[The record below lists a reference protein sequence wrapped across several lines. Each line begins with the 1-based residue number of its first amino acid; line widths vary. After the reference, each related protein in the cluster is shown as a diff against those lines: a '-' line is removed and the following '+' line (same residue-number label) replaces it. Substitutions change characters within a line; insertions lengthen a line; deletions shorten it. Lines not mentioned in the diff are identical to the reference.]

1 MPIDKQKDMKYN
13 RSIEEKLRA
22 WSRSPFRKPL
32 VLRGARQVGKT
43 TAVKQFARN
52 FHQFVSLNLETEDAK
67 MFEGERSIHRLVDRI
82 FFEKQALKEEIDT
95 LIFIDEIQEV
105 PAALNMLRYF
115 YEEYPQYHVI
125 AAGSLLE
132 SLFNQNVSFP
142 VGRVDYLYMYPFSFA
157 EFLEA
162 MGEKAALTAYATVPA
177 PDYAVNKLM
186 QLFHT
191 YTLVGGMPEAVERYV
206 LTKDILQLKPVYD
219 TLLLSYLDDVEKY
232 ALTASQ
238 IQVMRHCIR
247 SCFAEAGER
256 IKFVGFGHS
265 SYSSKDIGEALRTL
279 SKALILHLTYPTTQ
293 TTLPFAPDLKR
304 SPRLQVLDTGML
316 NYFSNVQREV
326 FSSNDLNNLYKGRI
340 AEHIIAQELI
350 ATSDNYLQPLLFWV
364 REKSGSNAEVDF
376 LFSTPQGMIP
386 IEVKSGA
393 TGHLKSLLLYMDET
407 EVSLAIRLYAGEY
420 RKEELV
426 TPKGKTFTLL
436 NLPYCFAGKLREYIA
451 EAFKSN
457 LA

>member
-1 MPIDKQKDMKYN
+1 MPIDKQEDMKYN
-13 RSIEEKLRA
+13 RSIEEKMKV

-67 MFEGERSIHRLVDRI
+67 MFEGEKSIHRLVDRI
-82 FFEKQALKEEIDT
+82 FFEKQALKDETDT

-162 MGEKAALTAYATVPA
+162 MGEKAALTAYATVPV
-177 PDYAVNKLM
+177 PDYAVDKLM

-232 ALTASQ
+232 ALTSSQ

-293 TTLPFAPDLKR
+293 TSLPFAPDLKR

-350 ATSDNYLQPLLFWV
+350 ANTDNYLQPLLFWV

-407 EVSLAIRLYAGEY
+407 EVSLAVRLYAGEY

-426 TPKGKTFTLL
+426 TTKGKTFTLL
-436 NLPYCFAGKLREYIA
+436 NLPYCFAGKLQEYIV
-451 EAFKSN
+451 EALKYN
-457 LA
+457 LV

>member
-1 MPIDKQKDMKYN
+1 MEYKRTIEDKLKN
-13 RSIEEKLRA
+13 WRH
-22 WSRSPFRKPL
+22 SPFRKPL

-43 TAVKQFARN
+43 TAIRLFARS
-52 FHQFVSLNLETEDAK
+52 FRQFISLNLETDDAK
-67 MFEGERSIHRLVDRI
+67 MFEGERNIHRLVDRI
-82 FFEKQALKEEIDT
+82 FFEKQALKDETDT

-115 YEEYPQYHVI
+115 YEEYPQYYVV

-132 SLFNQNVSFP
+132 SLFNQNISFP
-142 VGRVDYLYMYPFSFA
+142 VGRVDYLYMYPFSFS
-157 EFLEA
+157 EFMEA
-162 MGEKAALTAYATVPA
+162 MGEKAAWTAYHTVPV
-177 PDYAVNKLM
+177 PEYAVERLM

-219 TLLLSYLDDVEKY
+219 ALLLSYLDDVEKY
-232 ALTASQ
+232 AATSGQ

-265 SYSSKDIGEALRTL
+265 SYSSRDVGEALRTL

-293 TTLPFAPDLKR
+293 TTLPFSPDLKR

-316 NYFSNVQREV
+316 NYFSNIQRDV
-326 FSSNDLNNLYKGRI
+326 FTSNDLNNLYKGRI
-340 AEHIIAQELI
+340 AEHIVAQEMI
-350 ATSDNYLQPLLFWV
+350 VSSDNYLQPLLFWV
-364 REKSGSNAEVDF
+364 REKNNSNAEVDF
-376 LFSTPQGMIP
+376 LLSTSYGMIP

-393 TGHLKSLLLYMDET
+393 TGHLKSLLLYVE
-407 EVSLAIRLYAGEY
+407 ESKSPLAIRLYAGEY
-420 RKEELV
+420 RREELE
-426 TPKGKTFTLL
+426 TLNGHKFTLL
-436 NLPYCFAGKLREYIA
+436 NLPYCFAGKLQEYVA
-451 EAFKSN
+451 EFFLS
-457 LA
+457 

>member
-1 MPIDKQKDMKYN
+1 MTEIQEDMEYKRTIEDKLKN
-13 RSIEEKLRA
+13 WRL
-22 WSRSPFRKPL
+22 SPFRKPL

-43 TAVKQFARN
+43 TAIRLFARS
-52 FHQFVSLNLETEDAK
+52 FRQFIFLNLETDDAK
-67 MFEGERSIHRLVDRI
+67 MFEGERNIHRLVDRI
-82 FFEKQALKEEIDT
+82 FFEKQALKEETDT

-105 PAALNMLRYF
+105 PTALNMLRYF
-115 YEEYPQYHVI
+115 YEEYPQYYVI

-132 SLFNQNVSFP
+132 SLFNQNISFP
-142 VGRVDYLYMYPFSFA
+142 VGRVDYLYMYPFSFS

-162 MGEKAALTAYATVPA
+162 MGEKAAWTAYHTVPV
-177 PDYAVNKLM
+177 PEYAVERLM

-219 TLLLSYLDDVEKY
+219 ALLLSYLDDVEKY
-232 ALTASQ
+232 AATSGQ

-265 SYSSKDIGEALRTL
+265 SYSSKDVGEALRTL

-293 TTLPFAPDLKR
+293 TTLPFSPDLKR

-316 NYFSNVQREV
+316 NYFSNIQREV
-326 FSSNDLNNLYKGRI
+326 FTSNDLNNLYKGRI
-340 AEHIIAQELI
+340 AEHIVAQELI
-350 ATSDNYLQPLLFWV
+350 VSSDNYLQPLLFWV
-364 REKSGSNAEVDF
+364 REKNNSNAEVDF
-376 LFSTPQGMIP
+376 LLSTSYGMIP

-393 TGHLKSLLLYMDET
+393 TGHLKSLLLYVEESKT
-407 EVSLAIRLYAGEY
+407 PLAIRLYAGEY
-420 RKEELV
+420 RKEELE
-426 TPKGKTFTLL
+426 TPNGQKFTLL
-436 NLPYCFAGKLREYIA
+436 NLPYCLAGKLQEYVA
-451 EAFKSN
+451 EFFR
-457 LA
+457 

>member
-1 MPIDKQKDMKYN
+1 MKYN
-13 RSIEEKLRA
+13 RSVEEKLKE
-22 WSRSPFRKPL
+22 WSQSPFRKPL

-43 TAVKQFARN
+43 TSVKQFARN
-52 FHQFVSLNLETEDAK
+52 FQQFVSLNLETDDAI
-67 MFEGERSIHRLVDRI
+67 MFEGERNIHKLVDRI
-82 FFEKQALKEEIDT
+82 FFEKEALKEVADT

-105 PAALNMLRYF
+105 PTALNMLRYF
-115 YEEYPQYHVI
+115 YEEYPQYSVI

-132 SLFNQNVSFP
+132 SLFNQNISFP

-162 MGEKAALTAYATVPA
+162 MGEKAALAAYHTVPV
-177 PDYAVNKLM
+177 PDYAVDKLM

-191 YTLVGGMPEAVERYV
+191 FTLVGGMPEAVERYV

-232 ALTASQ
+232 ATAGSQ

-256 IKFVGFGHS
+256 IKFAGFGHS

-279 SKALILHLTYPTTQ
+279 TKALILHLTYPTTQ
-293 TTLPFAPDLKR
+293 TSLPFSPDLKR

-326 FSSNDLNNLYKGRI
+326 FTSNDLNNLYKGRI

-376 LFSTPQGMIP
+376 LFSTPYGMIP
-386 IEVKSGA
+386 VEVKAGA
-393 TGHLKSLLLYMDET
+393 TGHLKSLLLYMDEAD
-407 EVSLAIRLYAGEY
+407 VSLAVRLYAGEY

-426 TPKGKTFTLL
+426 TPQGKTFTLL
-436 NLPYCFAGKLREYIA
+436 NLPYCFAGKLQQYIA
-451 EAFKSN
+451 KTMDALN
-457 LA
+457 V

>member
-1 MPIDKQKDMKYN
+1 MKYN
-13 RSIEEKLRA
+13 RSIEKKLIA
-22 WSRSPFRKPL
+22 WSKSPFRKPL

-52 FHQFVSLNLETEDAK
+52 FRQFISLNLETDDAK
-67 MFEGERSIHRLVDRI
+67 MFEGERNVHRLVDRI
-82 FFEKQALKEEIDT
+82 FFEKQALKEETDT
-95 LIFIDEIQEV
+95 LIFINEIQEV

-162 MGEKAALTAYATVPA
+162 MGEKAALAAYSTVPV
-177 PDYAVNKLM
+177 PDYAVDKLM

-191 YTLVGGMPEAVERYV
+191 YTLIGGMPEAVERYV

-232 ALTASQ
+232 ASTANQ

-293 TTLPFAPDLKR
+293 TSLPFAPDLKR

-326 FSSNDLNNLYKGRI
+326 FASHDLNNLYKGRI
-340 AEHIIAQELI
+340 AEHVIAQELM
-350 ATSDNYLQPLLFWV
+350 ANSDNYLQPLLFWV

-376 LFSTPQGMIP
+376 LFSTPYGMIP

-393 TGHLKSLLLYMDET
+393 TGHLRSLLVYMDET
-407 EVSLAIRLYAGEY
+407 EVSLAVRLYAGEY

-426 TPKGKTFTLL
+426 TLQGKSFILL
-436 NLPYCFAGKLREYIA
+436 NIPYCFAGKLQEYIA
-451 EAFKSN
+451 EVYAHS
-457 LA
+457 

>member
-1 MPIDKQKDMKYN
+1 MQYN
-13 RSIEEKLRA
+13 RSIEEKLKKWRL
-22 WSRSPFRKPL
+22 SPFRKPL

-43 TAVKQFARN
+43 TVIRLFARD
-52 FHQFVSLNLETEDAK
+52 FHQFISLNLETDDAK
-67 MFEGERSIHRLVDRI
+67 MFEGERNIHKLVDRI
-82 FFEKQALKEEIDT
+82 FFEKQALKEETDT

-105 PAALNMLRYF
+105 PTALNMLRYF

-132 SLFNQNVSFP
+132 SLFNQNIGFP

-162 MGEKAALTAYATVPA
+162 MGEKTALAAYHTVPV
-177 PDYAVNKLM
+177 PEYAVDKLM

-219 TLLLSYLDDVEKY
+219 ALLLSYLDDVEKY
-232 ALTASQ
+232 ATTTSQ

-265 SYSSKDIGEALRTL
+265 SYSSKDVGEALRTL

-293 TTLPFAPDLKR
+293 VSLPFSPDLKR

-316 NYFSNVQREV
+316 NYFSNIQREV
-326 FSSNDLNNLYKGRI
+326 FTSADLNNLYKGRI
-340 AEHIIAQELI
+340 AEHIVAQELI
-350 ATSDNYLQPLLFWV
+350 ASSDNYLQPLLFWV
-364 REKSGSNAEVDF
+364 REKNSSNAEVDF
-376 LFSTPQGMIP
+376 LLSTSYGMIP
-386 IEVKSGA
+386 VEVKSGA
-393 TGHLKSLLLYMDET
+393 TGHLKSLLLYVGEAET
-407 EVSLAIRLYAGEY
+407 PLAIRLYAGEY

-426 TPKGKTFTLL
+426 TPTGKAFTLL
-436 NLPYCFAGKLREYIA
+436 NIPYCLAGKLQEYIEEFFQTTA
-451 EAFKSN
+451 
-457 LA
+457 

>member
-1 MPIDKQKDMKYN
+1 MIEIQEDMEYKRTIEDKLKN
-13 RSIEEKLRA
+13 WRL
-22 WSRSPFRKPL
+22 SPFRKPL

-43 TAVKQFARN
+43 TAIRLFARS
-52 FHQFVSLNLETEDAK
+52 FRQFIFLNLETDDAK
-67 MFEGERSIHRLVDRI
+67 MFEGERNIHRLVDRI
-82 FFEKQALKEEIDT
+82 FFEKQALKEETDT

-105 PAALNMLRYF
+105 PTALNMLRYF
-115 YEEYPQYHVI
+115 YEEYPQYYVI

-132 SLFNQNVSFP
+132 SLFNQNISFP
-142 VGRVDYLYMYPFSFA
+142 VGRVDYLYMYPFSFS

-162 MGEKAALTAYATVPA
+162 MGEKAAWTAYHTVPV
-177 PDYAVNKLM
+177 PEYAVERLM

-219 TLLLSYLDDVEKY
+219 ALLLSYLDDVEKY
-232 ALTASQ
+232 AATSGQ

-265 SYSSKDIGEALRTL
+265 SYSSKDVGEALRTL

-293 TTLPFAPDLKR
+293 TTLPFSPDLKR

-316 NYFSNVQREV
+316 NYFSNIQREV
-326 FSSNDLNNLYKGRI
+326 FTSNDLNNLYKGRI
-340 AEHIIAQELI
+340 AEHIVAQELI
-350 ATSDNYLQPLLFWV
+350 VSSDNYLQPLLFWV
-364 REKSGSNAEVDF
+364 REKNNSNAEVDF
-376 LFSTPQGMIP
+376 LLSTSYGMIP

-393 TGHLKSLLLYMDET
+393 TGHLKSLLLYVDESKT
-407 EVSLAIRLYAGEY
+407 PLAIRLYAGEY
-420 RKEELV
+420 RSEELE
-426 TPKGKTFTLL
+426 TPNGQKFTLL
-436 NLPYCFAGKLREYIA
+436 NLPYCLAGKLQEYVA
-451 EAFKSN
+451 EFFR
-457 LA
+457 

>member
-1 MPIDKQKDMKYN
+1 MIEIQEDMEYKRTIEDKLN
-13 RSIEEKLRA
+13 NWRL
-22 WSRSPFRKPL
+22 SPFRKPL

-43 TAVKQFARN
+43 TAIRLFARS
-52 FHQFVSLNLETEDAK
+52 FRQFIFLNLETDDAK
-67 MFEGERSIHRLVDRI
+67 MFEGERNIHRLVDRI
-82 FFEKQALKEEIDT
+82 FFEKQALKEETDT

-105 PAALNMLRYF
+105 PTALNMLRYF
-115 YEEYPQYHVI
+115 YEEYPQYYVI

-132 SLFNQNVSFP
+132 SLFNQNISFP
-142 VGRVDYLYMYPFSFA
+142 VGRVDYLYMYPFSFS

-162 MGEKAALTAYATVPA
+162 MGEKAAWTAYHTVPV
-177 PDYAVNKLM
+177 PEYTVERLM

-219 TLLLSYLDDVEKY
+219 ALLLSYLDDVEKY
-232 ALTASQ
+232 AATSGQ

-265 SYSSKDIGEALRTL
+265 SYSSKDVGEALRTL

-293 TTLPFAPDLKR
+293 TTLPFSPDLKR

-316 NYFSNVQREV
+316 NYFSNIQREV
-326 FSSNDLNNLYKGRI
+326 FTSNDLNNLYKGRI
-340 AEHIIAQELI
+340 AEHIVAQELI
-350 ATSDNYLQPLLFWV
+350 VSSDNYLQPLLFWV
-364 REKSGSNAEVDF
+364 REKNNSNAEVDF
-376 LFSTPQGMIP
+376 LLSTSYGMIP

-393 TGHLKSLLLYMDET
+393 TGHLKSLLLYVDESKT
-407 EVSLAIRLYAGEY
+407 PLAIRLYAGEY
-420 RKEELV
+420 RREELE
-426 TPKGKTFTLL
+426 TPNGQKFTLL
-436 NLPYCFAGKLREYIA
+436 NLPYCLAGKLQEYVA
-451 EAFKSN
+451 EFFR
-457 LA
+457 

>member
-1 MPIDKQKDMKYN
+1 MKYN
-13 RSIEEKLRA
+13 RSVEEKLKE
-22 WSRSPFRKPL
+22 WSQSPFRKPL

-43 TAVKQFARN
+43 TAVKQFARS
-52 FHQFVSLNLETEDAK
+52 FQQFVSLNLETDDAK
-67 MFEGERSIHRLVDRI
+67 MFEGERNIHKLVDRI
-82 FFEKQALKEEIDT
+82 FFEKEALKEVTDT

-105 PAALNMLRYF
+105 PTALNMLRYF
-115 YEEYPQYHVI
+115 YEEYPQYNVI

-132 SLFNQNVSFP
+132 SLFNQNISFP

-162 MGEKAALTAYATVPA
+162 MGEKAALAAYHTVPV
-177 PDYAVNKLM
+177 PDYAVDKLM

-232 ALTASQ
+232 ASAANQ

-256 IKFVGFGHS
+256 IKFAGFGHS

-279 SKALILHLTYPTTQ
+279 TKALILHLTYPTTQ
-293 TTLPFAPDLKR
+293 TSLPFSPDLKR

-326 FSSNDLNNLYKGRI
+326 FTSNDLNNLYKGRI

-376 LFSTPQGMIP
+376 LFSTPYGMIP
-386 IEVKSGA
+386 VEVKAGA
-393 TGHLKSLLLYMDET
+393 TGHLKSLLLYMDGAD
-407 EVSLAIRLYAGEY
+407 VSLAVRLYAGEY

-426 TPKGKTFTLL
+426 TPQGKAFTLL
-436 NLPYCFAGKLREYIA
+436 NLPYCFAGKLQQYIA
-451 EAFKSN
+451 ETLDVN
-457 LA
+457 NV

>member
-1 MPIDKQKDMKYN
+1 MTEIQEDMEYKRTIEDKLKN
-13 RSIEEKLRA
+13 WRL
-22 WSRSPFRKPL
+22 SPFRKPL

-43 TAVKQFARN
+43 TAIRLFARS
-52 FHQFVSLNLETEDAK
+52 FRQFIFLNLETDDAK
-67 MFEGERSIHRLVDRI
+67 MFEGERNIHRLVDRI
-82 FFEKQALKEEIDT
+82 FFEKQALKEETDT

-105 PAALNMLRYF
+105 PTALNMLRYF
-115 YEEYPQYHVI
+115 YEEYPQYYVI

-132 SLFNQNVSFP
+132 SLFNQNISFP
-142 VGRVDYLYMYPFSFA
+142 VGRVDYLYMYPFSFS

-162 MGEKAALTAYATVPA
+162 MGEKAAWTAYHTVPV
-177 PDYAVNKLM
+177 PEYAVERLM

-219 TLLLSYLDDVEKY
+219 ALLLSYLDDVEKY
-232 ALTASQ
+232 AATSGQ

-265 SYSSKDIGEALRTL
+265 SYSSKDVGEALRTL

-293 TTLPFAPDLKR
+293 TTLPFSPDLKR

-316 NYFSNVQREV
+316 NYFSNIQRDV
-326 FSSNDLNNLYKGRI
+326 FTSNDLNNLYKGRI
-340 AEHIIAQELI
+340 AEHIVAQELI
-350 ATSDNYLQPLLFWV
+350 VSSDNYLQPLLFWV
-364 REKSGSNAEVDF
+364 REKNNSNAEVDF
-376 LFSTPQGMIP
+376 LLSTSYGMIP

-393 TGHLKSLLLYMDET
+393 TGHLKSLLLYVEESKT
-407 EVSLAIRLYAGEY
+407 PLAIRLYAGEY
-420 RKEELV
+420 RSEELE
-426 TPKGKTFTLL
+426 TPNGQKFTLL
-436 NLPYCFAGKLREYIA
+436 NLPYCLAGKLQEYVA
-451 EAFKSN
+451 EFFR
-457 LA
+457 

>member
-1 MPIDKQKDMKYN
+1 MTYS
-13 RSIEEKLRA
+13 RSIEKKLKA
-22 WSRSPFRKPL
+22 WSQSPFRKPL

-43 TAVKQFARN
+43 TTVKQFSHNYR
-52 FHQFVSLNLETEDAK
+52 QFVSLNLETDDAK
-67 MFEGERSIHRLVDRI
+67 MFEGEKNIHKLIDRI
-82 FFEKQALKEEIDT
+82 FFEKQVLKEETDT

-105 PAALNMLRYF
+105 PSALNMLRYF

-132 SLFNQNVSFP
+132 SLLNKNVCFT
-142 VGRVDYLYMYPFSFA
+142 VGRVDYIYMYPFSFA

-162 MGEKAALTAYATVPA
+162 MGEKAALAAYSTVPV
-177 PDYAVNKLM
+177 PDYAVSKLM
-186 QLFHT
+186 ELFHT

-206 LTKDILQLKPVYD
+206 LTRDVLQLKPVYD
-219 TLLLSYLDDVEKY
+219 SLLLSYLDDVEKY
-232 ALTASQ
+232 ASTANQ

-265 SYSSKDIGEALRTL
+265 SYSSKEIGEALRTL

-293 TTLPFAPDLKR
+293 TSLPFAPDLKR
-304 SPRLQVLDTGML
+304 SPRLQVFDTGML
-316 NYFSNVQREV
+316 NYFSNIQRDV

-350 ATSDNYLQPLLFWV
+350 DASDNYLQPLLFWV

-376 LFSTPQGMIP
+376 LLSTPQGMIP

-407 EVSLAIRLYAGEY
+407 NVSLAVRLYAGEY

-426 TPKGKTFTLL
+426 TPQGKTFTLL
-436 NLPYCFAGKLREYIA
+436 NLPYCFAGKVQEYVA
-451 EAFKSN
+451 EVN
-457 LA
+457 GL

>member
-1 MPIDKQKDMKYN
+1 MPIDKQEDMKYN
-13 RSIEEKLRA
+13 RSIEEKLKV

-43 TAVKQFARN
+43 TAVKLFARN

-67 MFEGERSIHRLVDRI
+67 IFEGERSIHRLVDRI
-82 FFEKQALKEEIDT
+82 FFEKQALKEETDT

-162 MGEKAALTAYATVPA
+162 MGEKAALTAYSTVPV
-177 PDYAVNKLM
+177 PDYAVDKLM

-232 ALTASQ
+232 ALTSSQ

-293 TTLPFAPDLKR
+293 TSLPFAPDLKR

-326 FSSNDLNNLYKGRI
+326 FTSNDLNNLYKGRI

-407 EVSLAIRLYAGEY
+407 EVSLAVRLYAGEY

-426 TPKGKTFTLL
+426 TPKRKTFTLL
-436 NLPYCFAGKLREYIA
+436 NLPYCFAGKLQEYIV

-457 LA
+457 LV

>member
-1 MPIDKQKDMKYN
+1 MPIDKQEDMKYN
-13 RSIEEKLRA
+13 RSIEEKMKV
-22 WSRSPFRKPL
+22 WSQSPFRKPL

-82 FFEKQALKEEIDT
+82 FFEKQALKDETDT

-162 MGEKAALTAYATVPA
+162 MGEKAALTAYATVPV
-177 PDYAVNKLM
+177 PDYAVDKLM

-206 LTKDILQLKPVYD
+206 LTEDILQLKPVYD

-232 ALTASQ
+232 ALTSSQ

-293 TTLPFAPDLKR
+293 TSLPFAPDLKR

-326 FSSNDLNNLYKGRI
+326 FFSNDLNNLYKGRI

-350 ATSDNYLQPLLFWV
+350 ANTDNYLQPLLFWV

-407 EVSLAIRLYAGEY
+407 EVSLAVRLYAGEY

-426 TPKGKTFTLL
+426 TTKGKTFTLL
-436 NLPYCFAGKLREYIA
+436 NLPYCFAGKLQEYIV
-451 EAFKSN
+451 EALKYN
-457 LA
+457 LV